1 MQKSKLINPRVL
13 GAIAALKH
21 TEYFVICDPGLPLP
35 EGAEVIDL
43 CLSAGIPSFMDILKV
58 VCGELEVEGYI
69 LASELAGGNPAML
82 GQVEK
87 TLGGPPCRLVPHEE
101 FKSLCE
107 KAKVFVVA
115 GETTPHANIIL
126 IGGVPF

>member
-1 MQKSKLINPRVL
+1 MQKKQIINPKLI

-21 TEYFVICDPGLPLP
+21 TEYFVICDPGLPIA

-43 CLSAGIPSFMDILKV
+43 TLCAGIPAFMDILKV
-58 VCGELEVEGYI
+58 VCGELETEGYI
-69 LASELAGGNPAML
+69 LASELAKNNPELCGRIGEVL
-82 GQVEK
+82 GDAPR
-87 TLGGPPCRLVPHEE
+87 TLVPHEE
-101 FKSLCE
+101 FKQLSK

-115 GETTPHANIIL
+115 GETTSHANIIL